1 MPVPA
6 ATEAVAGERVIPLSV
21 AAVTVRVLVADL
33 PPEVAVMVEEPAAT
47 PVARPVPL
55 IVAAAVL
62 LLDQVTVALQFE
74 LVLLE

>member
-6 ATEAVAGERVIPLSV
+6 AMEAVAGERVIPLSV

-33 PPEVAVMVEEPAAT
+33 LPEVALMVEVPAAT
-47 PVARPVPL
+47 PVARPDPL
-55 IVAAAVL
+55 MVAAAGL